1 MNEQK
6 FLDESGVVHLYN
18 KLSLQDYPNNE
29 TLIGVI
35 NAIDETKAD
44 KTDII
49 QADWN
54 ENDETAIDYIKN
66 KPNENNAIRLA
77 IETELISP
85 VATASGEILTD
96 NNSTVITM

>member
-1 MNEQK
+1 MAK
-6 FLDESGVVHLYN
+6 FLDENG
-18 KLSLQDYPNNE
+18 LSYLWQKISMEDYPNNE
-29 TLIGVI
+29 TLMAVI
-35 NAIDETKAD
+35 NAIDETKAN